1 MTTSSLPNASSPNA
15 YEAIRQRS
23 LEQID
28 VEKLDPD
35 HDGARIGGVVSNA
48 VDEYQALAHQGVA
61 GLRALRDPA
70 EMVRRVLRSITR
82 FGALTELFDRPE
94 IEEIF
99 IEGDRVTYID
109 GDGRLLSMTTP
120 TSEEENAQVVS
131 RLLAATDRHL
141 DTSSP
146 IVQARVLDDTARLT
160 AVIPPISDRIS
171 ATIRRYALRRENLGF
186 LVQKGSLTPQ
196 AAGFLWAIMQG
207 NTSIL
212 VSGPP
217 GAGKTSMLAALLDAA
232 PTNHCVRCVEEVREL
247 HVPLS
252 PHSSYYEAR
261 PAGLDGRGEI
271 SLRNLVKLVLAM
283 RPDRIVVGEVRAAEA
298 FELTRASNAGCGFA
312 CTVHA
317 NSARDALNALVNAA
331 LMAGENVTERVVR
344 KVFSSTIDFVV
355 HLDRDSTIQEGQS
368 MRRQT
373 MEILALTPSL
383 HDDFSTEPLF
393 TRKAIGMPLEWTGQV
408 PNEALRR
415 RIEDALPDR
424 LDLRAICDG
433 SATPL

>member
-1 MTTSSLPNASSPNA
+1 VTTASSPNA

-23 LEQID
+23 LERID
-28 VEKLDPD
+28 VEKLDPN
-35 HDGARIGGVVSNA
+35 HDVARIGGVVSGA
-48 VDEYQALAHQGVA
+48 VDEYQALAHQGAA

-82 FGALTELFDRPE
+82 FGALTELFERPE

-109 GDGRLLSMTTP
+109 GDGRLQSMTTP
-120 TSEEENAQVVS
+120 TSQEENAQVVS

-146 IVQARVLDDTARLT
+146 IVQARVLDDSARLT
-160 AVIPPISDRIS
+160 AVIPPISDHIS

-196 AAGFLWAIMQG
+196 AAGFLWAIMQS

-217 GAGKTSMLAALLDAA
+217 GAGKTSMLAALLDSA
-232 PTNHCVRCVEEVREL
+232 PANHCVRCVEEVREL

-331 LMAGENVTERVVR
+331 LMAGENVTEEVVR
-344 KVFSSTIDFVV
+344 KVFASTIDFVV
-355 HLDRDSTIQEGQS
+355 HLDRDSTTYEGQS

-373 MEILALTPSL
+373 MEILTLNPSL
-383 HDDFSTEPLF
+383 HDDFTTEPLF
-393 TRKAIGMPLEWTGQV
+393 ARKAIGLPLEWTGQM
-408 PNEALRR
+408 PSESLQR

-424 LDLRAICDG
+424 LDLRSICDG

>member
-1 MTTSSLPNASSPNA
+1 MTTAPAPNA

-23 LEQID
+23 LERID
-28 VEKLDPD
+28 AEKLDPNED
-35 HDGARIGGVVSNA
+35 VSRINGVVATA
-48 VDEYQALAHQGVA
+48 VDEYQALAHQGAV
-61 GLRALRDPA
+61 GRRALRDPA

-82 FGALTELFDRPE
+82 YGALTDLFERPE
-94 IEEIF
+94 IEEVF

-109 GDGRLLSMTTP
+109 GDGRLQSLTTP

-146 IVQARVLDDTARLT
+146 IVQARILEDSARLT
-160 AVIPPISDRIS
+160 AVIPPISDQLS

-186 LVQKGSLTPQ
+186 LVERGSLTPQ
-196 AAGFLWAIMQG
+196 AAGFLWAVMQS
-207 NTSIL
+207 NTSVL

-217 GAGKTSMLAALLDAA
+217 GAGKTSMLSALLDGSPAS
-232 PTNHCVRCVEEVREL
+232 HCVRCVEEVREL

-261 PAGLDGRGEI
+261 PPGLDGRGEVT
-271 SLRNLVKLVLAM
+271 LRSLVKLVLAM

-312 CTVHA
+312 CTIHS

-331 LMAGENVTERVVR
+331 LMAGENVTEEVVR
-344 KVFSSTIDFVV
+344 KVFSSTIDFVI
-355 HLDRDSTIQEGQS
+355 HLDRDATTVEGQPL
-368 MRRQT
+368 RRQT
-373 MEILALTPSL
+373 MEILTLNPSL
-383 HDDFSTEPLF
+383 HDDFTTEPLF
-393 TRKAIGMPLEWTGQV
+393 HRDGIGRPLQWTGQL
-408 PNEALRR
+408 PNGALLDRMNA
-415 RIEDALPDR
+415 ALPPGFDVR
-424 LDLRAICDG
+424 SICEG
-433 SATPL
+433 SVTPL

>member
-1 MTTSSLPNASSPNA
+1 MTATPLPNA
-15 YEAIRQRS
+15 YENIRQRA
-23 LEQID
+23 LERID
-28 VEKLDPD
+28 AEKLDPS
-35 HDGARIGGVVSNA
+35 HDGSRINGVVANA
-48 VDEYQALAHQGVA
+48 VDDYQALAHQGA
-61 GLRALRDPA
+61 SGMRALRDPA
-70 EMVRRVLRSITR
+70 DMVRRVLRSIMR
-82 FGALTELFDRPE
+82 FGALTELFERPE

-109 GDGRLLSMTTP
+109 GDGRLQSLTTP

-131 RLLAATDRHL
+131 RLLTATDRHL

-146 IVQARVLDDTARLT
+146 IVQARVLEDSARLT
-160 AVIPPISDRIS
+160 AVIPPISDQLS

-186 LVQKGSLTPQ
+186 LVEKGSLTPQ
-196 AAGFLWAIMQG
+196 AAGFLWAIMQS
-207 NTSIL
+207 NTSVL

-217 GAGKTSMLAALLDAA
+217 GAGKTSMLSALLDGA
-232 PTNHCVRCVEEVREL
+232 PANHCVRCVEEVREL

-261 PAGLDGRGEI
+261 PPGLDGRGEI
-271 SLRNLVKLVLAM
+271 PLRTLVKLVLAM

-312 CTVHA
+312 CTIHA

-331 LMAGENVTERVVR
+331 LMAGENVTEEVVR
-344 KVFSSTIDFVV
+344 KVFSSTIDFVI
-355 HLDRDSTIQEGQS
+355 HLDRDTTTHEGQS

-373 MEILALTPSL
+373 MEILTLNPSL
-383 HDDFSTEPLF
+383 HDDFTTEPLF
-393 TRKAIGMPLEWTGQV
+393 HRDGIGKPLEWTGQL

-415 RIEDALPDR
+415 RIDAALPPH
-424 LDLRAICDG
+424 LDMRGICDG
-433 SATPL
+433 SITPL